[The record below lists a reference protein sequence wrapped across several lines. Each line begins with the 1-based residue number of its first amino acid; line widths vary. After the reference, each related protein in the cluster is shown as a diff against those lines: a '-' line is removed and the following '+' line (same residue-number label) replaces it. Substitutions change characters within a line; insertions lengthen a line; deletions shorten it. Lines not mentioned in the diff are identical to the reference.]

1 MFGLTILYIHYLKK
15 VPISQIVKHCL
26 HVWDKGL
33 GLLKKAVTILESEG
47 RPAQAGS
54 LALKMVALGL
64 ELEAVGPEMVD
75 IGRAGLRMFVLTN
88 NEKMTGSCLLL
99 LTLLLARHFE
109 NVAAAEVRQLLQD
122 NLANISEEAQEL
134 VREILQS
141 LEAGDL
147 ARLDTMVQSY
157 SSARTDAARVTCVV
171 SALTSARDPAPDPAP
186 APSSPLTP
194 PPVSPLV
201 TRAGA
206 GSSKFPRVLTVA
218 AGAALVASSVGAA
231 TRTRTGL
238 KKELR

>member
-1 MFGLTILYIHYLKK
+1 MF
-15 VPISQIVKHCL
+15 KHCL
-26 HVWDKGL
+26 HVWNKGL

-54 LALKMVALGL
+54 LALKMVSLGL
-64 ELEAVGPEMVD
+64 QLEAVGPEMVD

-99 LTLLLARHFE
+99 LTLLLARNFE
-109 NVAAAEVRQLLQD
+109 NVAAAEARQLLQD
-122 NLANISEEAQEL
+122 NLAHISEEAQEL
-134 VREILQS
+134 VRDILQS

-147 ARLDTMVQSY
+147 ARLEAMIQSY
-157 SSARTDAARVTCVV
+157 SSASTDTARVTCVV

-186 APSSPLTP
+186 SSPLPP

-218 AGAALVASSVGAA
+218 AGAALVGSSVGAA
-231 TRTRTGL
+231 TRTRSGL

>member
-1 MFGLTILYIHYLKK
+1 MFGLTMLLEKA
-15 VPISQIVKHCL
+15 PTSQIVKHCL

-64 ELEAVGPEMVD
+64 QLEAVGPEMVD
-75 IGRAGLRMFVLTN
+75 IGRAGIRMFVLTN

-109 NVAAAEVRQLLQD
+109 NVAAAEARQLLQD
-122 NLANISEEAQEL
+122 NLAHISEEAQEL
-134 VREILQS
+134 VRDILQS

-147 ARLDTMVQSY
+147 ARLEAMIQSY
-157 SSARTDAARVTCVV
+157 SSASTDTARVTCVV

-186 APSSPLTP
+186 APSSPLPP

>member
-33 GLLKKAVTILESEG
+33 GLLKKAVTMLESEG

-147 ARLDTMVQSY
+147 ARLHTMVQSY
-157 SSARTDAARVTCVV
+157 SSARSDTARVTCVV

-186 APSSPLTP
+186 SSPLPP

>member
-1 MFGLTILYIHYLKK
+1 M
-15 VPISQIVKHCL
+15 
-26 HVWDKGL
+26 
-33 GLLKKAVTILESEG
+33 TILESEG

-64 ELEAVGPEMVD
+64 QLEAVGPEMVD

-99 LTLLLARHFE
+99 LTLLLVRHFE
-109 NVAAAEVRQLLQD
+109 NVAAAEARQLLQD
-122 NLANISEEAQEL
+122 NLAHISEEAQEL
-134 VREILQS
+134 VRDILQS

-147 ARLDTMVQSY
+147 ARLEAMIQSY
-157 SSARTDAARVTCVV
+157 SSASTDTARVTCVV
-171 SALTSARDPAPDPAP
+171 STLTSARDPALDP
-186 APSSPLTP
+186 APSSPLPP

>member
-1 MFGLTILYIHYLKK
+1 MFVEEEKAPT
-15 VPISQIVKHCL
+15 SQTVKHCL

-54 LALKMVALGL
+54 LALKMVTLGL

-157 SSARTDAARVTCVV
+157 SSARSDTARVTCVV
-171 SALTSARDPAPDPAP
+171 SALTSARDPAP
-186 APSSPLTP
+186 APSSPLPP

-238 KKELR
+238 KKELRWKHIETKFK